1 MNKKIIQLLL
11 FLILIIISII
21 FYLNYFQNPSEQK
34 LDETEKTEALIEKQN
49 NLIKNLRYN
58 VNFDDNVQYSITAEL
73 SEIFYEQESEFV
85 KMQIVYARITDE
97 NGISL
102 IIESDNAVYNN
113 TNYNTKFHNNVRVTY
128 LGNLITAENL
138 NLNFTENIV
147 TIKNNVVY
155 EGIQGQLKSDNV
167 TINLLTKETE
177 IFMDDIKNKV
187 IVESK

>member
-1 MNKKIIQLLL
+1 M
-11 FLILIIISII
+11 
-21 FYLNYFQNPSEQK
+21 
-34 LDETEKTEALIEKQN
+34 
-49 NLIKNLRYN
+49 
-58 VNFDDNVQYSITAEL
+58 
-73 SEIFYEQESEFV
+73 
-85 KMQIVYARITDE
+85 
-97 NGISL
+97 
-102 IIESDNAVYNN
+102 
-113 TNYNTKFHNNVRVTY
+113 TY

>member
-1 MNKKIIQLLL
+1 MNKKIIQLLI

>member
-167 TINLLTKETE
+167 TINLLTKEPD

>member
-1 MNKKIIQLLL
+1 
-11 FLILIIISII
+11 
-21 FYLNYFQNPSEQK
+21 
-34 LDETEKTEALIEKQN
+34 
-49 NLIKNLRYN
+49 
-58 VNFDDNVQYSITAEL
+58 
-73 SEIFYEQESEFV
+73 
-85 KMQIVYARITDE
+85 MQIVYARITDE

-113 TNYNTKFHNNVRVTY
+113 TNYNTKVHNNVRVTY

>member
-138 NLNFTENIV
+138 NLNFTE
-147 TIKNNVVY
+147 K
-155 EGIQGQLKSDNV
+155 
-167 TINLLTKETE
+167 LLLLRIMLYMKEY
-177 IFMDDIKNKV
+177 KV
-187 IVESK
+187 N